1 LIIDTLKNSNSYHVL
16 NNSFSAAFK
25 FLMENDLNNLEE
37 KKYEI
42 DGDKIYATLKTYE
55 CKSRDLCTWDA
66 HLKYIDIHFIIEGSE
81 YIGYANIDKLDFQE
95 YVEEK
100 DKVVLKGEGE
110 YIRFEK
116 DYFAIFFPQDAHMP
130 IIKMSDSQQ
139 VKKVI
144 IKIKI

>member
-1 LIIDTLKNSNSYHVL
+1 
-16 NNSFSAAFK
+16 
-25 FLMENDLNNLEE
+25 MENDLNNLEE

-116 DYFAIFFPQDAHMP
+116 DYFAIFFPQDAHML
-130 IIKMSDSQQ
+130 IKAQNKLLL
-139 VKKVI
+139 KKR
-144 IKIKI
+144 KRQEYCPA

>member
-1 LIIDTLKNSNSYHVL
+1 
-16 NNSFSAAFK
+16 
-25 FLMENDLNNLEE
+25 MENDLNNLEE

-100 DKVVLKGEGE
+100 DKVVLRGEGE